1 MTLTLARDARMFSP
15 DLFSPDLFS
24 VVTIAEAGSRSPAW
38 ESRLRWPGIGDAH
51 IALEMNRPRRQSVW
65 ATQLDDAVM
74 RADRAVLFV
83 ADGVGCFAA
92 SWWARLSPSH
102 YVSKVA
108 GALLLDP
115 VSPPQDGDK
124 RALFASPAVAL
135 PFPSVVLTG
144 RDGDDLAHDPLLGAQ
159 IEAWGGRRLAGGRQ
173 RTTDQRAWISA
184 QRLMRRISRAVIAH
198 DLRRARALRGAT
210 G

>member
-1 MTLTLARDARMFSP
+1 MALTLASDPRPLSP
-15 DLFSPDLFS
+15 DLFSII
-24 VVTIAEAGSRSPAW
+24 TIAEAGSRPPAW
-38 ESRLRWPGIGDAH
+38 KSRLRWPETGDAH
-51 IALEMNRPRRQSVW
+51 ISLEMHRPRRQSVW

-74 RADRAVLFV
+74 HADRAVLFV

-115 VSPPQDGDK
+115 VAPPQDGDK
-124 RALFASPAVAL
+124 RPLFASPPVAL
-135 PFPSVVLTG
+135 PFPSLVLTG
-144 RDGDDLAHDPLLGAQ
+144 DDADLAHDPALGAHVD
-159 IEAWGGRRLAGGRQ
+159 AWGSRLLAGGRQ
-173 RTTDQRAWISA
+173 RSIEQIGEQRTWFSA
-184 QRLMRRISRAVIAH
+184 QRLVRRIGRAVIAN
-198 DLRRARALRGAT
+198 DIRRARALRGE

>member
-1 MTLTLARDARMFSP
+1 MALTLAPDPRSLSP
-15 DLFSPDLFS
+15 DLFSII
-24 VVTIAEAGSRSPAW
+24 TIAEAGTRAPAW
-38 ESRLRWPGIGDAH
+38 ESRLRWPGTGDAH

-74 RADRAVLFV
+74 QADRAVLFV

-108 GALLLDP
+108 GAVLLDP
-115 VSPPQDGDK
+115 VAPPQEGDK
-124 RALFASPAVAL
+124 RPLFASPAVAL
-135 PFPSVVLTG
+135 PFPSLVLTG
-144 RDGDDLAHDPLLGAQ
+144 EDDRLSSDPALGAQ
-159 IEAWGGRRLAGGRQ
+159 VDAWGGRLLAGGRQ
-173 RTTDQRAWISA
+173 RSIDHAVEQHAWFSA
-184 QRLMRRISRAVIAH
+184 QRLVRRIGRAVIAN
-198 DLRRARALRGAT
+198 DIRRARALRGE